1 MTVSDSR
8 SRWFLLILA
17 LQVCAFACNPPAP
30 ERAANS
36 TATTQATDLPDLAL
50 PRDYVASPIVDPAER
65 DAGPARIVSTAPSLT
80 ELCAAFGML
89 DRLVGRTQ
97 YCEYP
102 PAVMRVPV
110 IGAYTDANLEA
121 IIAAMPDL
129 VLVTSGAG
137 KLKEKLEALDL
148 PIAVLP
154 DSSYEDVL
162 TAIDQFGKLVG
173 RPRTAEAL
181 KSNIIA
187 DVERLT
193 VDVQIGRRVLF
204 ATERLSIPPRSLN
217 VAGPGSVLDSF
228 VRRAGC
234 TNALAGRLDRPW
246 GQISIEEVIAAA
258 PDVII
263 EVRFG
268 DDPPSEDALYDAWN
282 VLAGVPAWENRRI
295 RTLPQWIVVPS
306 PRINLVMYHIRH
318 ACTQ

>member
-1 MTVSDSR
+1 M
-8 SRWFLLILA
+8 
-17 LQVCAFACNPPAP
+17 
-30 ERAANS
+30 
-36 TATTQATDLPDLAL
+36 
-50 PRDYVASPIVDPAER
+50 VDPAER

-80 ELCAAFGML
+80 ELCAAFGMT

-102 PAVMRVPV
+102 PQVASIPV

-121 IIAAMPDL
+121 IIAARPDV

-137 KLKEKLEALDL
+137 AVKEKLEALRL

-162 TAIDQFGKLVG
+162 AAIDAFGKLVS
-173 RPRTAEAL
+173 RPRTAATL
-181 KSNIIA
+181 RANIEA

-193 VDVQIGRRVLF
+193 VREPVAERVLF
-204 ATERLSIPPRSLN
+204 GTERLAIPPRSLN

-228 VRRAGC
+228 IRRCGR
-234 TNALAGRLDRPW
+234 TNALAGRFDRPW
-246 GQISIEEVIAAA
+246 GQISIEEIIAAR

-268 DDPPSEDALYDAWN
+268 DAPPSEDALYDAWN
-282 VLAGVPAWENRRI
+282 VLAGVPAWESRRI

-306 PRINLVMYHIRH
+306 PRINLVMYHIRS
-318 ACTQ
+318 ACSN